1 MASQYPLNDE
11 EVDDVLEEDEETT
24 ESDDTLDEES
34 SEPSYAAKRAVPED
48 FSVAA
53 RQRLREELS
62 RQVEAFLARGG
73 HIHEIPSSLHDT
85 RPKKPVS
92 DYGDRMM

>member
-1 MASQYPLNDE
+1 MASQYPLNDNN
-11 EVDDVLEEDEETT
+11 VDDDVLE
-24 ESDDTLDEES
+24 DEES
-34 SEPSYAAKRAVPED
+34 TEEEALDESEVELSYSSKGETLED

-53 RQRLREELS
+53 RQRLREELA

-73 HIHEIPSSLHDT
+73 HIHEIPSSLNDIK
-85 RPKKPVS
+85 PKKPVS

>member
-1 MASQYPLNDE
+1 MASQYPLNDND
-11 EVDDVLEEDEETT
+11 VDDVLE
-24 ESDDTLDEES
+24 DEES
-34 SEPSYAAKRAVPED
+34 TEDEALDESEVETSYSGKSETLED

-53 RQRLREELS
+53 RQRLREELA

-73 HIHEIPSSLHDT
+73 HINEIPSSLNDIK
-85 RPKKPVS
+85 PKKPVS

>member
-1 MASQYPLNDE
+1 
-11 EVDDVLEEDEETT
+11 VEDEALDDN
-24 ESDDTLDEES
+24 ESEI
-34 SEPSYAAKRAVPED
+34 SYAAKRDLPAD

-53 RQRLREELS
+53 RERLREELS

-73 HIHEIPSSLHDT
+73 HIDEIPTKLYDA

-92 DYGDRMM
+92 DFGDRLM